1 VAGGGLVAVWLA
13 GHQFFLTSSI
23 SIRQKK
29 MTVALRQDEL
39 VLNLTGSD
47 QGLVRSGPI
56 RPSQQKKVFWPF
68 FAFSS
73 YFDFCYFS
81 IFGIFY
87 LLLEGVLCRLV

>member
-1 VAGGGLVAVWLA
+1 MTATLGQDEQVLVLSGLVLS
-13 GHQFFLTSSI
+13 G
-23 SIRQKK
+23 
-29 MTVALRQDEL
+29 L
-39 VLNLTGSD
+39 VLSGLNLTGSD